1 MDGMKHDDIDL
12 RKFERIID
20 SWRMRVDDAND
31 RKTYDEVFDRQT
43 LMVIYK
49 LFTDGVFDIL
59 DFPISTGKEGNV
71 FRAITSDGDLL
82 AVKIYRITNAGFKDL
97 AEYVLGDPRFRN
109 APKRFPGI
117 LYVWAKKEYANL
129 ERFKKAGIRVPH
141 PIALNKNVLVMEYI
155 GTEESPART
164 LREYEMEE
172 PREMA
177 EWMLGVIRTAYGKGK
192 IVHGDLSEYNVLIT
206 EKEPVVIDVA
216 QSVLLEHWKAQELLE
231 RDVSNVSRYFK
242 KFGVRIDVKEEL
254 KRIRSGE
261 FDADKDS

>member
-1 MDGMKHDDIDL
+1 MKQDIDF

-20 SWRMRVDDAND
+20 SWRMRVNDAND

-43 LMVIYK
+43 LMVVYK

-71 FRAITSDGDLL
+71 FRAATSDGDFL

-97 AEYVLGDPRFRN
+97 ADYVLGDPRFRN

-129 ERFKKAGIRVPH
+129 ERFQKIGVRVPH
-141 PIALNKNVLVMEYI
+141 PITLNKNVLVMEYI
-155 GTEESPART
+155 GTDEMPARQ
-164 LREYEMEE
+164 LKDYEMED
-172 PREMA
+172 PKGMA

-192 IVHGDLSEYNVLIT
+192 MVHGDLSEYNVLIT
-206 EKEPVVIDVA
+206 DGGPVVIDVA
-216 QSVLLEHWKAQELLE
+216 QSVLLEHWRAQELLE

-242 KFGVRIDVKEEL
+242 KFGVSIGVKEEL

-261 FDADKDS
+261 FDSD